1 MKDFYTHPLNEILKI
16 FETDTKKGLSSEEV
30 DRNRHKFG
38 ANTIEEIK
46 PATALELIIDGVR
59 EPMMIVLLAI
69 GGLSLLFGK
78 VAEAVVMVF
87 VVAAYI
93 GVEFV
98 NKYRTDQTMTQLRR
112 LTAATAKV
120 IRDGQHQDIAT
131 NQVVCGDILILT
143 EGTRVSAD
151 ARLLESSGLTVDEA
165 SFTGESFAVEKDA
178 RTTLSLDTSLAE
190 RRNMIFAGTIIQNG
204 EGTAI
209 VTAVGKESEFG
220 KIAGDVGRVT
230 KEKTVL
236 QTAMK
241 KLAKILLFFA
251 IGVSALIPAVGFLQ
265 GLSFE
270 EMVVTWLALT
280 FLMIPGQPPVIITM
294 ALALASFK
302 LAKINLV
309 VKRLHGVE
317 SLSQVTAIVTDKT
330 GTITE
335 NRMSVDYF
343 VLSDGTHVSPEEMS
357 AETQRSI
364 FYALPRYSNDPT
376 DTAVRAAVSSAGTEE
391 TPLHFKGFSESQ
403 PWREIIYDRSGERAV
418 YRAGKTE
425 EILAHTGHAHN
436 GKIEEAITA
445 ATAQGRRV
453 VAYACGKEN
462 DLSLLALAV
471 LTDPIRNGVKE
482 TLTSL
487 KDASV
492 KTYIVTG
499 DHPDTARALAT
510 ELGLASEVIVGSK
523 LSTMDDALLEATL
536 RSTTAFARIEP
547 SQKLRIVEALKR
559 MGEVVAVIGDG
570 INDAPALRAA
580 NVGIAMGEIGTDL
593 AKETADLV
601 LTDDNYTHIAE
612 AISIARTAHDNF
624 RKGLTY
630 YLTAKAILLSIFL
643 IPLALGVPFPF
654 AAIHIILTE
663 LLMDL
668 ASSTIFVTEAAEPNV
683 LQKGVR
689 KLKDFLGKELV
700 FSIAKN
706 GVWLALGIT
715 TLYLLVYYQTGNV
728 VLAQTTAFVTWLLGH
743 ILLALNL
750 KQEKLSL
757 LRQGL
762 FSNRFATFWLVG
774 MVVLA
779 VAITNVSSIQQYMS
793 STFIPVHIWL
803 GIIAVAF
810 VTTWWIELS
819 KLLRIRRSSV

>member
-357 AETQRSI
+357 AE
-364 FYALPRYSNDPT
+364 
-376 DTAVRAAVSSAGTEE
+376 
-391 TPLHFKGFSESQ
+391 SQ

-536 RSTTAFARIEP
+536 RSTTVFARIEP

-593 AKETADLV
+593 AKETAGLV
-601 LTDDNYTHIAE
+601 LTVDNYTHIAE

-643 IPLALGVPFPF
+643 IPLALG
-654 AAIHIILTE
+654 
-663 LLMDL
+663 
-668 ASSTIFVTEAAEPNV
+668 
-683 LQKGVR
+683 
-689 KLKDFLGKELV
+689 
-700 FSIAKN
+700 
-706 GVWLALGIT
+706 
-715 TLYLLVYYQTGNV
+715 
-728 VLAQTTAFVTWLLGH
+728 
-743 ILLALNL
+743 
-750 KQEKLSL
+750 
-757 LRQGL
+757 
-762 FSNRFATFWLVG
+762 
-774 MVVLA
+774 
-779 VAITNVSSIQQYMS
+779 
-793 STFIPVHIWL
+793 
-803 GIIAVAF
+803 
-810 VTTWWIELS
+810 
-819 KLLRIRRSSV
+819 